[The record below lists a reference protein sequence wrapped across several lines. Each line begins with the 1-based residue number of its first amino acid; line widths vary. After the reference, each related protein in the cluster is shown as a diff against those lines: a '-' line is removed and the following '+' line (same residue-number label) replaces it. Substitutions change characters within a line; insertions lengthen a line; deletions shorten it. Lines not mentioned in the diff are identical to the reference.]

1 MDRCLECNSKIGWLK
16 KRVEEVYC
24 SERCCDEARDR
35 SRKRELQ
42 LIAQIEADREALA
55 VAERLRERERLE
67 HEAASVLRTTSDI
80 VKKGDASRA
89 PCPKCGLPWAEEHGV
104 GSFGRTRGH
113 CGRCGF
119 QAEFITVEVCL
130 HCRCSSLVVE
140 SEDDARCPRCKS
152 RPRRRRQIA

>member
-1 MDRCLECNSKIGWLK
+1 MTRCLECNSKIGWLR
-16 KRVEEVYC
+16 KRVEDVYC
-24 SERCCDEARDR
+24 SEACRDDARDR
-35 SRKRELQ
+35 ARRQELQ
-42 LIAQIEADREALA
+42 LIARIEAERDMLA
-55 VAERLRERERLE
+55 ASERLRERERLE

-80 VKKGDASRA
+80 VKKADASGA
-89 PCPKCGLPWAEEHGV
+89 PCPKCGLPWAEESGA

-119 QAEFITVEVCL
+119 QAQFIAIEDCV
-130 HCRCSSLVVE
+130 HCRCHSLVVE